1 MSKFIKPI
9 FTILCLFLVTQA
21 PYASSQAALPD
32 IDLQC
37 SPSNVLID
45 VYPGATGT
53 GMTFCTLTNNS
64 VHLLEV
70 DIFVQAGSLAA
81 AAPGSVT
88 VQGGTSVDF
97 EVSIRAEIGQPQGTH
112 QVKIEAVVNT
122 VNGIDSPTEE
132 KSEMS
137 VLVAIRQYSSL
148 EISANQPLLE
158 INSGETKELTYT
170 VTNTGN
176 EMDKFRFEVSWF
188 TRDILEEIGFVIV
201 LDRVSQEIDA
211 GSSGVFVVS
220 ITAPYKGDTVAE
232 GMIWEKNKDDFYYLL
247 VQLDVTAISDYSLR
261 YEGVR
266 NSVSAITVM
275 TVTDTTKESF
285 LESSSTLIYIGAGS
299 LSVILLVILALAI
312 INRKSPNNTLKPR
325 TILPKQSG
333 SNAIVN
339 EDLEPSI
346 VESEDE
352 FDFL

>member
-1 MSKFIKPI
+1 MS
-9 FTILCLFLVTQA
+9 LFLVTQA
-21 PYASSQAALPD
+21 PYATSQALPD
-32 IDLQC
+32 IELQC
-37 SPSNVLID
+37 NPSSVLID

-70 DIFVQAGSLAA
+70 DIFVESGILLATS
-81 AAPGSVT
+81 PGSIT

-97 EVSIRAEIGQPQGTH
+97 EVSMRADIGLPMSAH
-112 QVKIEAVVNT
+112 QVKITAVVNT
-122 VNGIDSPTEE
+122 VNGIASPTEE

-137 VLVAIRQYSSL
+137 VLAQIRQYSSL
-148 EISANQPLLE
+148 EISANQPLLD
-158 INSGETKELTYT
+158 INSGETKELAYT
-170 VTNTGN
+170 VSNSGN
-176 EMDKFRFEVSWF
+176 QMDRFRFQVSWY
-188 TRDILEEIGFVIV
+188 TQGILEEIGFVIV
-201 LDRVSQEIDA
+201 LNTVSQEIDA
-211 GSSGVFVVS
+211 GTSGVFTIS

-232 GMIWEKNKDDFYYLL
+232 GIIWEKNKDDLYNLI
-247 VQLDVTAISDYSLR
+247 VQLEVTATSEYSIR
-261 YEGVR
+261 HEGVP

-285 LESSSTLIYIGAGS
+285 LESNSTLIYIGAGAI
-299 LSVILLVILALAI
+299 SVILLVILALAVF
-312 INRKSPNNTLKPR
+312 NRKSPNNTPKPR
-325 TILPKQSG
+325 AILPKQSG

>member
-21 PYASSQAALPD
+21 PYASSQSALPEIS
-32 IDLQC
+32 IDC
-37 SPSNVLID
+37 TPSTIPID

-70 DIFVQAGSLAA
+70 DIFVESGNLVA

-97 EVSIRAEIGQPQGTH
+97 EVSIRAEIGQPEGAH
-112 QVKIEAVVNT
+112 QITIEAVVNT

-132 KSEMS
+132 KAAYNALAQIKQFS
-137 VLVAIRQYSSL
+137 RL
-148 EISANQPLLE
+148 EISADQPLFE

-176 EMDKFRFEVSWF
+176 DRDKFRFEVSWL
-188 TRDILEEIGFVIV
+188 TQGILEEIGFVIV
-201 LDRVSQEIDA
+201 LDRASQEINA
-211 GSSGVFVVS
+211 GTSGVFTLS
-220 ITAPYKGDTVAE
+220 ITAPYKGDIVGD
-232 GMIWEKNKDDFYYLL
+232 GMIWEKNQDDLYELI
-247 VQLDVTAISDYSLR
+247 VQLEVTATSDYSIR
-261 YEGVR
+261 SEGIP

-275 TVTDTTKESF
+275 TVTDPTTESF
-285 LESSSTLIYIGAGS
+285 FESSSTLIYIGAGS
-299 LSVILLVILALAI
+299 ISVILLVILALAI
-312 INRKSPNNTLKPR
+312 INRKSPNKAPKPD
-325 TILPKQSG
+325 TTLPKQSA

-339 EDLEPSI
+339 EDLESSI